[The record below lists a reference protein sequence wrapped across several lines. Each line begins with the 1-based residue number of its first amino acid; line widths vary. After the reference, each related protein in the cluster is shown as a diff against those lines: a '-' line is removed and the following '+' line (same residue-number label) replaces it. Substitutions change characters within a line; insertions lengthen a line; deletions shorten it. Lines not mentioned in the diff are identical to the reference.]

1 METKRETFQD
11 YPVYSLSEIAFSLHK
26 VVERTYPQPYYIK
39 AEILKLNYYPH
50 SGHCY
55 PELVE
60 KEGNTIKAE
69 MRAVIWASHYQ
80 RINERFIQITGN
92 PLKENI
98 SILCLASIEFSPKH
112 GLALHIQDIEPS
124 YTLGEMVKNRN
135 AVIERLKKEGVFTAN
150 KRLEMPL
157 LPKRIAVISV
167 ETSKGFSD
175 FMTTLNGNRYGYRF
189 ETELFPSILQGDKAI
204 VGITGRLAEIEM
216 RRQEFDCVVI
226 VRGGGGDVG
235 LSCYDEYEM
244 ARCVATFPL
253 PVFTGI
259 GHSTNLS
266 VTDMV
271 AHTYNITPTD
281 VAFALIGYFQSFD
294 EQVQEC
300 QKRLV
305 EMAKV
310 ILADEQVKLVELDAR
325 RKIAVPKV
333 ISQSRNRLIQL
344 SQDISLKSKGLLMFQ
359 RTLLQNASAGMER
372 LSQARMSGERKE
384 LERLSESLKTLGPLC
399 LSKQNERIGHLE
411 DKIQLLHPENIL
423 KRGFSITRHNGKA
436 ILDAS
441 QLTNGDEIV
450 TQVYAGEVKS
460 RVETTMANPC

>member
-1 METKRETFQD
+1 METRRETFQD

-69 MRAVIWASHYQ
+69 MRAIIWASHYQ

-98 SILCLASIEFSPKH
+98 SILCLANIEFSPKH

-204 VGITGRLAEIEM
+204 TGITGRLAEIEM

-244 ARCVATFPL
+244 AHCVATFPL
-253 PVFTGI
+253 PVLTGI

-271 AHTYNITPTD
+271 AHKHNITPTD
-281 VAFALIGYFQSFD
+281 VAVSLIDCFHSFD
-294 EQVQEC
+294 EQVKDLQHRIVTVG
-300 QKRLV
+300 KTIV
-305 EMAKV
+305 A
-310 ILADEQVKLVELDAR
+310 EQQALLLELDAR
-325 RKIAVPKV
+325 RKVAVPKV
-333 ISQSRNRLIQL
+333 IVHHRTLLGQL
-344 SQDISLKSKGLLMFQ
+344 SQNMVLKAKELLIQQQSVLDMAGRALDRQ
-359 RTLLQNASAGMER
+359 GKLRIASNREHLER
-372 LSQARMSGERKE
+372 FSDVVKALAPAYLSQQRERVGV
-384 LERLSESLKTLGPLC
+384 LEE
-399 LSKQNERIGHLE
+399 
-411 DKIQLLHPENIL
+411 KIQLLHPNNIL
-423 KRGFSITRHNGKA
+423 KRGFSITRYKGKA
-436 ILDAS
+436 ITEAS
-441 QLTNGDEIV
+441 ELKPGDELV
-450 TQVYAGEVKS
+450 TQVYEGEVKS
-460 RVETTMANPC
+460 RVE